1 MQNSYQSASVI
12 LAPKHP
18 YINYKY
24 CNKMAQQIE
33 YQYNMPEWLEISAWS
48 IGTDLDEPPYFR
60 DKNEECDEE
69 IDEYWS
75 DEL

>member
-1 MQNSYQSASVI
+1 MN
-12 LAPKHP
+12 
-18 YINYKY
+18 
-24 CNKMAQQIE
+24 
-33 YQYNMPEWLEISAWS
+33 EWLEFSAWS

-69 IDEYWS
+69 IEEYWS

>member
-1 MQNSYQSASVI
+1 MES
-12 LAPKHP
+12 
-18 YINYKY
+18 
-24 CNKMAQQIE
+24 
-33 YQYNMPEWLEISAWS
+33 SAWS
-48 IGTDLDEPPYFR
+48 IGTDLDEPPYFM

>member
-1 MQNSYQSASVI
+1 
-12 LAPKHP
+12 
-18 YINYKY
+18 
-24 CNKMAQQIE
+24 MAQQME

-48 IGTDLDEPPYFR
+48 IGTVLDEPPYFR

>member
-1 MQNSYQSASVI
+1 MLIKSKKALYQRHKKNFI
-12 LAPKHP
+12 
-18 YINYKY
+18 IMN
-24 CNKMAQQIE
+24 
-33 YQYNMPEWLEISAWS
+33 EWLEFSAWS

-69 IDEYWS
+69 IEEYWS